1 MTTSMRALRIRNKD
15 LSKKKGLEE
24 AAFQKLMS
32 AVADISSQ
40 TTPTPSKEAFD
51 RASIDAR
58 MRVDELYRA
67 DDQLKKARDEHEAN
81 YTNEVNKLDD
91 VKRQI
96 LDRFNK
102 LEETKVHT
110 VAEYGD
116 EDVTDDDQIEINA
129 GGKVVVA
136 RRGTLTQWKGTRLES
151 LFSGRWDKKLLR
163 DRDDRI
169 FLDVNSD
176 CFQAIVVYLNE
187 LVSSP
192 CDKPPEPPSVYEELM
207 TMLEHQLHMF
217 EVVVPRMMPDSK
229 IITQSSHA
237 DNLYDW
243 LGDSDGEWEL
253 LYRGSRDGFTNS
265 AFHKECDKKGCTFV
279 IIETADGGIL
289 GGYTNTSWASS
300 VGGYG
305 DYVTAD
311 KAFLFILSGFGLD
324 SPCKML
330 IRNSCKAAAIYLS
343 PSYGPKFGKYD
354 LSVDGDRVKVNIG
367 SSYEPWPESL
377 RGETLQC
384 TIKEIEVFRVE
395 GATPFFRQPRSKT
408 LRPSYSP
415 AINHFTKEVN
425 EALNKKWESLY
436 ALEAEVTQLEERYK
450 DERHF
455 VESLVGGDTNDVI
468 LLNVSGTMM
477 ATRRETLM
485 IAQDSVL
492 AQQFDDKKWTVQGK
506 FPPVKAWTPPEV
518 SNWVKSIVISDDVAS
533 LFSEHEINGSELLAL
548 DKDGLKMLGVKRV
561 GTICIL
567 FDEICK
573 LKKAESDGEV
583 AVIEY
588 SPYCFGKILDYL
600 RLKHLQSAN
609 LAEEPARPTV
619 RDSQKKLF
627 EKIVDY
633 YFPGDSSKFIFG

>member
-1 MTTSMRALRIRNKD
+1 
-15 LSKKKGLEE
+15 
-24 AAFQKLMS
+24 
-32 AVADISSQ
+32 
-40 TTPTPSKEAFD
+40 
-51 RASIDAR
+51 

-81 YTNEVNKLDD
+81 YAKEVNKLDD
-91 VKRQI
+91 VKKVI
-96 LDRFNK
+96 LDRFNQ
-102 LEETKVHT
+102 LEETKVRT

-116 EDVTDDDQIEINA
+116 EDVTDDDLIEINA

-136 RRGTLTQWKGTRLES
+136 RRGTLTQSKGTRMEA

-176 CFQAIVVYLNE
+176 CFQAIIVYMNE
-187 LVSSP
+187 LIGSS
-192 CDKPPEPPSVYEELM
+192 CDKPPEPPSVYDELM
-207 TMLEHQLHMF
+207 TMLEHQLKLF

-237 DNLYDW
+237 DILYDW

-253 LYRGSRDGFTNS
+253 LYRGSHGFTNKV
-265 AFHKECDKKGCTFV
+265 FHEKCDKKGRTFV
-279 IIETADGGIL
+279 IIETGDGGIL
-289 GGYTNTSWASS
+289 GGYTNTSWGSS
-300 VGGYG
+300 YNGS
-305 DYVTAD
+305 YVTAD

-330 IRNSCKAAAIYLS
+330 IRNSCKGTAIMHSSSYGEA
-343 PSYGPKFGKYD
+343 YGPKFGRDD
-354 LSVDGDRVKVNIG
+354 LSVDGDRVTVNIG
-367 SSYEPWPESL
+367 CSYEPWPESL

-395 GATPFFRQPRSKT
+395 GDVPFFRQPRSKT

-415 AINHFTKEVN
+415 AINGFTKEVN

-455 VESLVGGDTNDVI
+455 VESLVGGDTNDVV

-477 ATRRETLM
+477 ATKRATLM

-518 SNWVKSIVISDDVAS
+518 TNWVKSIDISEDVAS
-533 LFSEHEINGSELLAL
+533 LFSEQEINGSELLAL
-548 DKDGLKMLGVKRV
+548 DRDGLKMLGVKRV
-561 GTICIL
+561 GAICIL

-573 LKKAESDGEV
+573 LKKAESDGKV
-583 AVIEY
+583 AMIEY

-600 RLKHLQSAN
+600 RLKHIQSAN